1 VLWHSSNLLS
11 HKVLKVPTPNN
22 FESPIG
28 CQLVLSVAELVGGG
42 VWKNQSRGVC
52 AWLLVLVLVSAVS
65 VGAGGVVT
73 VTAGVGDA
81 LALSSIV
88 QSAACV
94 RVCAKRVC
102 AA

>member
-52 AWLLVLVLVSAVS
+52 AWLLVSAVS